1 MAKRVSF
8 GIILLIALVIV
19 VAIYSVNQSAITHR
33 LIRNS
38 PDVSLQIS
46 TGEARARRFGL
57 ILDMRNARE
66 REELGYYPNSIPVSF
81 DQLSSE
87 VPFLNSNRAVSI
99 LVYSNGDNR
108 AKVAAHALYQ
118 MGYRNARY
126 ITTSYL
132 ALMPGSK

>member
-8 GIILLIALVIV
+8 GIILLIVLVIV
-19 VAIYSVNQSAITHR
+19 IAVHSVNQSSNTHHE
-33 LIRNS
+33 
-38 PDVSLQIS
+38 PDVSLRIS
-46 TGEARARRFGL
+46 AGEAQSKRFGL

-66 REELGYYPNSIPVSF
+66 REELGYYPNSIPVSL
-81 DQLSSE
+81 DKLSSE

-99 LVYSNGDNR
+99 MVYSNGDNR

-118 MGYRNARY
+118 MGYRNVRY

>member
-8 GIILLIALVIV
+8 GIILLITLIIVIAV
-19 VAIYSVNQSAITHR
+19 YAVNQPSNRI
-33 LIRNS
+33 
-38 PDVSLQIS
+38 PDTSLHIS
-46 TGEARARRFGL
+46 TGEARSKRFGL
-57 ILDMRNARE
+57 ILDVRSARE
-66 REELGYYPNSIPVSF
+66 REELGYYPNSIPVSL
-81 DQLSSE
+81 DRLTSE

-99 LVYSNGDNR
+99 MVYSNGDSR

-118 MGYRNARY
+118 MGYRNTRY

>member
-1 MAKRVSF
+1 MAKRASIGFV
-8 GIILLIALVIV
+8 LLIVLIV
-19 VAIYSVNQSAITHR
+19 VIAVHSVSRSSTR
-33 LIRNS
+33 V

-46 TGEARARRFGL
+46 TGEARSRRFGL

-66 REELGYYPNSIPVSF
+66 REELGYYPNSIPVSL
-81 DQLSSE
+81 DRLSSE
-87 VPFLNSNRAVSI
+87 VPFLNSNRATSI
-99 LVYSNGDNR
+99 MVYSNGDNR

-118 MGYRNARY
+118 MGYRNVRY

>member
-1 MAKRVSF
+1 MAKRASIGFV
-8 GIILLIALVIV
+8 LLIVLIV
-19 VAIYSVNQSAITHR
+19 VIAIYSVSRSSTRA
-33 LIRNS
+33 

-46 TGEARARRFGL
+46 TGEARSRRFGL

-66 REELGYYPNSIPVSF
+66 REELGYYPNSIPVSL
-81 DQLSSE
+81 DRLSSE

-99 LVYSNGDNR
+99 MVYSNGDNR

-118 MGYRNARY
+118 MGYRNVRY

-132 ALMPGSK
+132 ALMPGST

>member
-8 GIILLIALVIV
+8 GIILLIALVIIIAV
-19 VAIYSVNQSAITHR
+19 HAVNQSSNRT
-33 LIRNS
+33 
-38 PDVSLQIS
+38 PDASLQIS
-46 TGEARARRFGL
+46 TGEARSKRFGL
-57 ILDMRNARE
+57 ILDVRSARE
-66 REELGYYPNSIPVSF
+66 REELGYYPNSIPVSL
-81 DQLSSE
+81 DRLSSE

-99 LVYSNGDNR
+99 MVYSNGDSR

-118 MGYRNARY
+118 MGYRNTRY

>member
-1 MAKRVSF
+1 MAKRISF
-8 GIILLIALVIV
+8 GIILLVVLVVVIAIH
-19 VAIYSVNQSAITHR
+19 SVSQSSTRA
-33 LIRNS
+33 

-46 TGEARARRFGL
+46 TGEARSRRFGL

-66 REELGYYPNSIPVSF
+66 REELGYYPNSIPVSL
-81 DQLSSE
+81 DRLSSE
-87 VPFLNSNRAVSI
+87 VPFLNSNRATSI
-99 LVYSNGDNR
+99 MVYSNGDNR

-118 MGYRNARY
+118 MGYRNVRY

>member
-1 MAKRVSF
+1 MAKHAHIGF
-8 GIILLIALVIV
+8 ILLIVLIIVIT
-19 VAIYSVNQSAITHR
+19 IHSVKQSPR
-33 LIRNS
+33 V

-46 TGEARARRFGL
+46 TGEARSRRFGL

-66 REELGYYPNSIPVSF
+66 REELGYYPNSIPVSL
-81 DQLSSE
+81 DRLSSE

-108 AKVAAHALYQ
+108 ARVAAHALYQ

-132 ALMPGSK
+132 ALMPGST

>member
-1 MAKRVSF
+1 MAKHAHIGF
-8 GIILLIALVIV
+8 ILLIVLIV
-19 VAIYSVNQSAITHR
+19 VIAIHSVKQSSDTR
-33 LIRNS
+33 RV

-57 ILDMRNARE
+57 ILDMRTARE
-66 REELGYYPNSIPVSF
+66 REELGYYPNSIPVSL
-81 DQLSSE
+81 DRLSSE

-108 AKVAAHALYQ
+108 SRVAAHALYQ
-118 MGYRNARY
+118 LGYRNVRY

-132 ALMPGSK
+132 ALMPGST

>member
-8 GIILLIALVIV
+8 GVILLVALVIII
-19 VAIYSVNQSAITHR
+19 AIHSVNQSSITRHA
-33 LIRNS
+33 
-38 PDVSLQIS
+38 PEVSLGIS
-46 TGEARARRFGL
+46 TGEARAKRFGL
-57 ILDMRNARE
+57 ILDMRSARE
-66 REELGYYPNSIPVSF
+66 REELGYYPNSIPVSL
-81 DQLSSE
+81 DRLSSE

>member
-8 GIILLIALVIV
+8 GIILLVALVIV
-19 VAIYSVNQSAITHR
+19 IAVHAVNQPSSRA
-33 LIRNS
+33 
-38 PDVSLQIS
+38 PEVSLQIS

-66 REELGYYPNSIPVSF
+66 REELGYYPNSIPVSI
-81 DQLSSE
+81 DRLSSE

-99 LVYSNGDNR
+99 LVYSNGDSR
-108 AKVAAHALYQ
+108 AKMAAHALYQ

>member
-8 GIILLIALVIV
+8 GIILLIVLVIV
-19 VAIYSVNQSAITHR
+19 IAVHSVNQSSNTHHE
-33 LIRNS
+33 
-38 PDVSLQIS
+38 PDVSLRIS
-46 TGEARARRFGL
+46 TGEARSKRFGL

-66 REELGYYPNSIPVSF
+66 REELGYYPNSIPVSL
-81 DQLSSE
+81 DKLSSE

-99 LVYSNGDNR
+99 MVYSNGDNR

-118 MGYRNARY
+118 MGYHNVRY

>member
-1 MAKRVSF
+1 MAKHAHIGF
-8 GIILLIALVIV
+8 ILLIVLIIVIT
-19 VAIYSVNQSAITHR
+19 IHSVKQSPR
-33 LIRNS
+33 V

-46 TGEARARRFGL
+46 TGEARSRRFGL

-66 REELGYYPNSIPVSF
+66 REELGYYPNSIPVSL
-81 DQLSSE
+81 DRLSSE
-87 VPFLNSNRAVSI
+87 VPFLNSNRATSI
-99 LVYSNGDNR
+99 MVYSNGDNR

-118 MGYRNARY
+118 MGYRNVRY

>member
-8 GIILLIALVIV
+8 GIILLVILVIV
-19 VAIYSVNQSAITHR
+19 IAVHAVNQPFMNA
-33 LIRNS
+33 
-38 PDVSLQIS
+38 PMPSLQIS
-46 TGEARARRFGL
+46 TGEARAKRFGL
-57 ILDMRNARE
+57 ILDVRSARE
-66 REELGYYPNSIPVSF
+66 REELGYYPNSIPVSL
-81 DQLSSE
+81 DKLSSE
-87 VPFLNSNRAVSI
+87 VPFLNSNRSVSI
-99 LVYSNGDNR
+99 MVYSNGDNR

>member
-1 MAKRVSF
+1 MAKRISF
-8 GIILLIALVIV
+8 GIILLVVLVVVIAIH
-19 VAIYSVNQSAITHR
+19 SVSQSSTRA
-33 LIRNS
+33 

-46 TGEARARRFGL
+46 TGEARSKRFGL

-66 REELGYYPNSIPVSF
+66 REELGYYPNSIPVSL
-81 DQLSSE
+81 DRLSSE
-87 VPFLNSNRAVSI
+87 VPFLNSNRATSI
-99 LVYSNGDNR
+99 MVYSNGDNR

-118 MGYRNARY
+118 MGYRNVRY

>member
-1 MAKRVSF
+1 MAKRASIGFV
-8 GIILLIALVIV
+8 LLIVLIV
-19 VAIYSVNQSAITHR
+19 VIAVHSVSRSSTR
-33 LIRNS
+33 V

-46 TGEARARRFGL
+46 TGEARSRRFGL

-66 REELGYYPNSIPVSF
+66 REELGYYPNSIPVSL
-81 DQLSSE
+81 DRLSSE
-87 VPFLNSNRAVSI
+87 VPFLNSNRATSI
-99 LVYSNGDNR
+99 MVYSNGDSR

-118 MGYRNARY
+118 MGYRNVRY